1 MSPARVGNRLRLVAS
16 VFASTAVGAAL
27 ACSSARQGGV
37 STSRDVIAQEEIAQY
52 LQSGTNNL
60 YELIQRA
67 RPRWLESRGDRSFR
81 LETVI
86 LVYHNQQ
93 RLGGLDALRE
103 LRPDNVVRIRRLDAS
118 RAGLLPGS
126 RDDHVE
132 AAIVVETSR

>member
-1 MSPARVGNRLRLVAS
+1 MSPARVGNRLRVVARVCAYVS
-16 VFASTAVGAAL
+16 MFAVLG
-27 ACSSARQGGV
+27 CSSARQGGV
-37 STSRDVIAQEEIAQY
+37 STTPDLISEEEIAQY
-52 LQSGTNNL
+52 MRNGTSNL
-60 YELIQRA
+60 HELIQRA
-67 RPRWLESRGDRSFR
+67 RPRWLESRGDRSLR

-86 LVYHNQQ
+86 LVYQNQQ

-118 RAGLLPGS
+118 RAGLLPGA